1 MKYFV
6 VIAIGLGA
14 VLLYL
19 LATASRNSAFFADQ
33 YPLLLALNGA
43 LAALLLLVVGV
54 QLWRMVGKLRRGVF
68 GSRLAFKLL
77 VLFALMALVPG
88 ALVYVVSVQFL
99 TKSIESWFDVRVERA
114 LEGGLN
120 LGRTALDNMLKD
132 MNAQAV
138 NLSLSLAEQ
147 PGREPL
153 ELLNQLREQT
163 GVFEVSLFDQ
173 RGKLLAFSTGA
184 SAALL
189 PHFPDAAVLRQVRLQ
204 KAYSAVE
211 RLPDRGMVLR
221 VLVPVNVLM
230 PTEDV
235 RVLQLIQPVPTQ
247 LKQDAEA
254 VQAVYQDYQELL
266 LARTGLKRLYRV
278 TLTVSLLL
286 SLLSALALAFILSE
300 RLAAPLGLLA
310 EGTRAVAQGD
320 FSRRHP
326 VASRDEMGI
335 LMASFNAMTDQL
347 AEARAVALRKQA
359 EVESAKAYLES
370 LLANLSSGVVA
381 FDKDGRLRSAN
392 PSAAQILGVDAD
404 ALVGLAPEAI
414 AKSYPA
420 LAPLVETVAREFAD
434 SHEDRWQRQVERPL
448 KSGAQVLLVR
458 GTRLPE
464 VAGSGCV
471 VVFDDVTD
479 LIQAQRD
486 AAWGEVARR
495 LAHEIKNPLTPI
507 QLAAERLQHKLADRL
522 AGRDA
527 EVLARATRTIVA
539 QVAAMKTM
547 VDAFSRYARLPEIR
561 RAPLDINRLV
571 HEILPLYEAAVPA
584 IRVDLAPHLPPVMG
598 DAEQLGQVIHNLL
611 RNAQEATGETTQA
624 HITLMTRAE
633 EEVVTLSVVDDGP
646 GFPEEVVRRA
656 FEPYVTT
663 KLKGTGLGL
672 AIVKR
677 IVEAHEGKV
686 RIENLAPRGARVTI
700 ELPALAAAQAETAV
714 GQAASS

>member
-1 MKYFV
+1 MKYLV
-6 VIAIGLGA
+6 VIVIGLGA

-19 LATASRNSAFFADQ
+19 LATASRNSALFADQ

-43 LAALLLLVVGV
+43 LVVLLLLVVGT
-54 QLWRMVGKLRRGVF
+54 QLARLVKKLRRGVF

-77 VLFALMALVPG
+77 ALFTLMALVPG

-132 MNAQAV
+132 MNAAAV
-138 NLSLSLAEQ
+138 NLSLVLAEQ

-163 GVFEVSLFDQ
+163 GLFEVSLFDQ

-221 VLVPVNVLM
+221 VLMPVNVLL
-230 PTEDV
+230 PGEDV

-247 LKQDAEA
+247 LRQDAES

-278 TLTVSLLL
+278 TLTLSLLL

-326 VASRDEMGI
+326 VQSRDEMGI
-335 LMASFNAMTDQL
+335 LMASFNAMTQQL
-347 AEARAVALRKQA
+347 AEARAEALRKQA
-359 EVESAKAYLES
+359 EVEGAKAYLES

-381 FDKDGRLRSAN
+381 FDKEGRLRSAN
-392 PSAAQILGVDAD
+392 RSAARILGVDAE
-404 ALVGLAPEAI
+404 ALVGLTYAEIAERFPE
-414 AKSYPA
+414 
-420 LAPLVETVAREFAD
+420 LAPLVETVAREFAQ
-434 SHEDRWQRQVERPL
+434 SQEERWQRQVERPL
-448 KSGAQVLLVR
+448 ASGTQVLLAR

-464 VAGSGCV
+464 VAASGYV

-479 LIQAQRD
+479 LIQAQRE

-507 QLAAERLQHKLADRL
+507 QLAAERLQHKLADKL
-522 AGRDA
+522 TGRDA

-547 VDAFSRYARLPEIR
+547 VDAFSRYARLPEIK

-571 HEILPLYEAAVPA
+571 NDILPLYEAAAPA
-584 IRVDLAPHLPPVMG
+584 IRVDLAPQLPLVMG

-611 RNAQEATGETTQA
+611 RNAQDATAEATRPQ
-624 HITLMTRAE
+624 ITLATRAQDGT
-633 EEVVTLSVVDDGP
+633 VTLSVLDNGQ

-663 KLKGTGLGL
+663 KPKGTGLGL
-672 AIVKR
+672 AIVRR
-677 IVEAHEGKV
+677 IVEAHDGKV
-686 RIENLAPRGARVTI
+686 RIENLAPRGARITI
-700 ELPALAAAQAETAV
+700 ELPALAVAEAGMAV
-714 GQAASS
+714 GRVAS